1 MDERWGINKTMKG
14 KERVPRNDWT
24 RKEWRMKT
32 KNRWSDFHFEGWM
45 NSNGDHGA
53 GNVFVTEIWK
63 KKLDRANDRTPS
75 IYTYV
80 CVYAEL
86 RIASTKEGKKKNRKR
101 RKKVEDSVLEEA
113 KRGKKFV
120 TTKRNGG
127 LWKNSERKARRRSN
141 RFPFSIKNS
150 MNRHAS
156 VYRFLGSRIVSA
168 GDGKTDERANVE
180 NLFCPG
186 RCANIRL

>member
-1 MDERWGINKTMKG
+1 
-14 KERVPRNDWT
+14 
-24 RKEWRMKT
+24 
-32 KNRWSDFHFEGWM
+32 M

-80 CVYAEL
+80 CACVYAEL

-113 KRGKKFV
+113 KWEGKKI
-120 TTKRNGG
+120 RNR
-127 LWKNSERKARRRSN
+127 EA
-141 RFPFSIKNS
+141 
-150 MNRHAS
+150 
-156 VYRFLGSRIVSA
+156 
-168 GDGKTDERANVE
+168 
-180 NLFCPG
+180 
-186 RCANIRL
+186 